1 MINNKK
7 VIAFDLD
14 GTLAESKSKLTE
26 EMSEVLARLLPKY
39 YLAVISGGAYAQFQ
53 KQFLASFSAPKEYLK
68 NLYLFPTMGSTCYT
82 YDYVSNEWKMLYE
95 ERLAPLEIKKIMN
108 AFDESILESGFDL
121 SGSYGEI
128 LEDRGTQV
136 TFSGRGQEAP
146 IDVKKAW
153 DPDRLKRQMLVSLLK
168 KKIPEFDIRIG
179 GMSSIDVTK
188 MGIDKA
194 YAIGK
199 IRNLLK
205 VTDDEI
211 MFVGDALYKGG
222 NDAPVK
228 KTDVDFIQPDDPS
241 DTLELLK
248 QYV

>member
-26 EMSEVLARLLPKY
+26 EMSEVLAKLLEKY
-39 YLAVISGGAYAQFQ
+39 YIAVISGGAYGQFQ
-53 KQFLASFSAPKEYLK
+53 KQFLSSFSAPKEFLK
-68 NLYLFPTMGSTCYT
+68 NLYLFPTMGSTSYK
-82 YDYVSNEWKMLYE
+82 YDEESSEWKMLYE
-95 ERLAPLEIKKIMN
+95 ERLAPEEIKKIMN
-108 AFDESILESGFDL
+108 AFGEAILESGYDL

-146 IDVKKAW
+146 ADVKGAW
-153 DPDRLKRQMLVSLLK
+153 DPDRLKRGLLVSLLK

-188 MGIDKA
+188 LGIDKA

-199 IRNLLK
+199 IRKLLN

-211 MFVGDALYKGG
+211 MFIGDALYKGG

-241 DTLELLK
+241 DTLEILK
-248 QYV
+248 QYI

>member
-14 GTLAESKSKLTE
+14 GTLAESKSKLTP
-26 EMSEVLARLLPKY
+26 EMSEVLAKLLEKY
-39 YLAVISGGAYAQFQ
+39 YVAVISGGAYTQFQ
-53 KQFLASFSAPKEYLK
+53 KQFLSSFSAPKEFLK
-68 NLYLFPTMGSTCYT
+68 NLYLFPTMGSTCYK
-82 YDYVSNEWKMLYE
+82 YDEESAEWKMLYE
-95 ERLAPLEIKKIMN
+95 ERLAQEEIKKIMK
-108 AFDESILESGFDL
+108 AFNESIMESGFDL

-136 TFSGRGQEAP
+136 TFSGCGQEAP
-146 IDVKKAW
+146 IDVKTAW
-153 DPDRLKRQMLVSLLK
+153 DPDRLKRELIVSLLK

-179 GMSSIDVTK
+179 GISSIDVTK

-199 IRNLLK
+199 IRKLLD
-205 VTDDEI
+205 VTDDKI
-211 MFVGDALYKGG
+211 LFIGDALYKGG

-248 QYV
+248 QYI

>member
-1 MINNKK
+1 
-7 VIAFDLD
+7 
-14 GTLAESKSKLTE
+14 
-26 EMSEVLARLLPKY
+26 
-39 YLAVISGGAYAQFQ
+39 
-53 KQFLASFSAPKEYLK
+53 
-68 NLYLFPTMGSTCYT
+68 
-82 YDYVSNEWKMLYE
+82 MLYE
-95 ERLAPLEIKKIMN
+95 ERLAPEEIKKIIN
-108 AFDESILESGFDL
+108 AFNEAILESGYDL

-146 IDVKKAW
+146 ADVKGAW
-153 DPDRLKRQMLVSLLK
+153 DPDRLKRGLLVSLLK

-179 GMSSIDVTK
+179 GMSSVDVTK
-188 MGIDKA
+188 LGIDKA

-199 IRNLLK
+199 IRKLLN

-211 MFVGDALYKGG
+211 MFIGDALYKGG

-248 QYV
+248 QYI

>member
-1 MINNKK
+1 MINHKK

-14 GTLAESKSKLTE
+14 GTLAESKSKLTV
-26 EMSEVLARLLPKY
+26 EMSEVLAKLLPKY
-39 YLAVISGGAYAQFQ
+39 YLAVISGGAYGQFQ
-53 KQFLASFSAPKEYLK
+53 KQFLSSFSAPKEFFK
-68 NLYLFPTMGSTCYT
+68 NLYLFPTMGSTCYK
-82 YDYVSNEWKMLYE
+82 YDEESSEWKMLYE
-95 ERLAPLEIKKIMN
+95 ERLSPDEIKKIMK
-108 AFDESILESGFDL
+108 AFDEAILESGFDL

-146 IDVKKAW
+146 IDVKTAW
-153 DPDRLKRQMLVSLLK
+153 DPDRLKRGLIVSLLK
-168 KKIPEFDIRIG
+168 KKIPEFDVRIG
-179 GMSSIDVTK
+179 GISSIDVTK
-188 MGIDKA
+188 LGIDKA

-199 IRNLLK
+199 IRKLLN

-248 QYV
+248 QYI

>member
-1 MINNKK
+1 MIDKK
-7 VIAFDLD
+7 VIACDLD
-14 GTLAESKSKLTE
+14 GTLAPSKSSISS
-26 EMSEVLARLLPKY
+26 EMSDVLCRILGKY
-39 YLAVISGGAYAQFQ
+39 SLAVISGGAFPQFQ
-53 KQFLASFSAPKEYLK
+53 KQFLSGLLCPKDLLK
-68 NLYLFPTMGSTCYT
+68 NLYLFPTMGSTCYK
-82 YDYVSNEWKMLYE
+82 YDEESHEWKMLYE
-95 ERLAPLEIKKIMN
+95 ERLSPEETKKIMN
-108 AFDESILESGFDL
+108 AFSESILESGFDL

-146 IDVKKAW
+146 IDVKTTW
-153 DPDRLKRQMLVSLLK
+153 DPDRLKRGLIVSLLK

-179 GMSSIDVTK
+179 GISSIDVTK

-199 IRNLLK
+199 IRKLLD